1 MKFIRERFLNHDQPV
16 TYKLYHVIA
25 LACILQAGFSLA
37 VNIVF
42 SSSVIC
48 YVVYGLEL
56 VFGLAM
62 LFLVDLYKGDYP
74 SLMVLLL
81 IFSCVL
87 VPVGF
92 LVKEHTGA
100 DMIVYFTMCIC
111 VTTIALTGIRLLI
124 CLIAELAVYSACIC
138 YVVLHS
144 FHMAMFELYEEEI
157 VVQVAGSLLIAGC
170 VCAVLMKER
179 NYSLLF
185 EISENEKAEQEAKQL
200 NYAKDMFLVNVSH
213 DIRTPLHAI
222 IGTSE
227 MIMEK
232 DNVSDDIRKEAYY
245 ISNAGH
251 ALLSITN
258 DLLDFSRSRE
268 EMVVLD
274 EEPYRFSAL
283 LQEITNIV
291 TVRMHDSKVRFIT
304 TINPNIPDK
313 LYGDKEKIRSIF
325 SNILQNAVKF
335 TAVGSIELTVEY
347 EMIND
352 SKVMIKCSVTDTGI
366 GMKPEM
372 IAKYFADE
380 PAAEEDGK
388 KHKKGGNREK
398 NRDKSG
404 DIGKTEVT
412 GMGIYL
418 CRKTLASMGGS
429 IRADSIYGDGS
440 TFHFQF
446 VQKVESSE
454 KMQSV
459 KTDNK
464 YALVFELV
472 SDYRRSFEN
481 IMMYYGIRC
490 DYANSREEFVSMAQ
504 NPQYSHIFVPI
515 ENYEMCSE
523 EEKAAINKMRL
534 ILITESFNT
543 HVDEEAF
550 CVCARP
556 VHSLNIGA
564 ILNGNRNVAVRGVS
578 HKSLY
583 CPDVKAL
590 VVDDNLINLDVA
602 TRLLKRYGCEITAV
616 TSGREG
622 INMLEQED
630 FDILFLDYM
639 MPGMDGIDTLHHIR
653 ELKNE
658 RKRNIPAV
666 ALTANAVSGA
676 KEMFLQAGF
685 DEYVSK
691 PIEVEHLENVM
702 LKLLPNDRFT
712 SIQESTERREQA

>member
-1 MKFIRERFLNHDQPV
+1 MKFIREGFLNHDRPI

-25 LACILQAGFSLA
+25 LACILQAGLSLA
-37 VNIVF
+37 VNIVY

-56 VFGLAM
+56 VFGVAM
-62 LFLVDLYKGDYP
+62 LLLVDLYKGDYP
-74 SLMVLLL
+74 ALMVLLL

-87 VPVGF
+87 VPIGFVGIDH
-92 LVKEHTGA
+92 VGV
-100 DMIVYFTMCIC
+100 DMLVYFTMCIC
-111 VTTIALTGIRLLI
+111 VTTIALTGIRLFI
-124 CLIAELAVYSACIC
+124 CLMAEMAVYSACIC

-144 FHMAMFELYEEEI
+144 VQSAMFALHETEI
-157 VVQVAGSLLIAGC
+157 IIQVAGSVLIAGF
-170 VCAVLMKER
+170 VCAVLIKER

-232 DNVSDDIRKEAYY
+232 NNVSDDIRKEAYY

-268 EMVVLD
+268 DEVVLD

-313 LYGDKEKIRSIF
+313 LYGDKEKIRAIF

-347 EMIND
+347 EMVND

-372 IAKYFADE
+372 IAKYFGDE
-380 PAAEEDGK
+380 SVSEEKDTMPK
-388 KHKKGGNREK
+388 K
-398 NRDKSG
+398 NRKSKDQSG
-404 DIGKTEVT
+404 NPEKSEAT

-418 CRKTLASMGGS
+418 CRKTLASMEGS
-429 IRADSIYGDGS
+429 IRADSLYGDGS
-440 TFHFQF
+440 TFRFQF
-446 VQKVESSE
+446 VQKVESYE

-459 KTDNK
+459 KADNK

-504 NPQYSHIFVPI
+504 NSQYTHIFVPI
-515 ENYEMCSE
+515 ENYELCSE
-523 EEKAAINKMRL
+523 EEKASINKMRL

-583 CPDVKAL
+583 CPGVKAL

-622 INMLEQED
+622 ISMLEQED

-639 MPGMDGIDTLHHIR
+639 MPGMDGIDTLHNIR
-653 ELKNE
+653 ELKSE

-712 SIQESTERREQA
+712 TIQESTERRDQA